1 MGIWEF
7 FERVLFYLGQ
17 WDPMN
22 FAPSLRQQ
30 RATLEQGRSQSSS
43 MQSCLYLKSL
53 LQHSLRK
60 EEPNKLDLAEGG
72 WGLDINLHLRPVV
85 CHHHSFKNH
94 CCLSSCGLKD
104 TSEYSQPTYPQ
115 WVELKN
121 KKQSYGSPLE
131 I

>member
-1 MGIWEF
+1 M
-7 FERVLFYLGQ
+7 
-17 WDPMN
+17 D

-30 RATLEQGRSQSSS
+30 RGTLEQDRSQSSS
-43 MQSCLYLKSL
+43 MQRCLYLKSL
-53 LQHSLRK
+53 LQHSLGK

-72 WGLDINLHLRPVV
+72 WGLEINLQLRPVV

-94 CCLSSCGLKD
+94 HSLSSCSLND
-104 TSEYSQPTYPQ
+104 TSEYSQPTSSQ
-115 WVELKN
+115 RVELKN